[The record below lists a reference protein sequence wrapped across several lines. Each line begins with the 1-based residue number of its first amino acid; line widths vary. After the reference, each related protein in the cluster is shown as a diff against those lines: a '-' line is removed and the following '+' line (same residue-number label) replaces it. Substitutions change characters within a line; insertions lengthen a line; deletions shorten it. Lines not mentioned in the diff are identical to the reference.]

1 RSILLLLSWRLAM
14 RRFLILT
21 PIVAVLAFLPVS
33 GLAQTSETKRKLI
46 AELIE
51 VTGVL
56 NNIEG
61 EFRKGI
67 DEQKRAMDGLLPDD
81 LILSDNLTETEKR
94 ERQEKAI
101 AERNRLFDM
110 MIDRVEKEID
120 FKGFVE
126 RSLYK
131 VYDKHYTEQ
140 DLSELIAF
148 YRTPIGKKV
157 VAVSPLIESET
168 MNAFVSELMP
178 QMLKIIKEI
187 MEIEMKDLKEKL
199 DNELNEEDEAVSVKD
214 LKL

>member
-1 RSILLLLSWRLAM
+1 M

-21 PIVAVLAFLPVS
+21 PIVAVLVSLPVS

-56 NNIEG
+56 SNIEG

-67 DEQKRAMDGLLPDD
+67 EEQKRAMDGLLPDD
-81 LILSDNLTETEKR
+81 LILSDNLTEAEKR
-94 ERQEKAI
+94 ERQEKAV

-110 MIDRVEKEID
+110 MINRVEKEID

-157 VAVSPLIESET
+157 VAVSPLIESDT

-199 DNELNEEDEAVSVKD
+199 DNELNEEDEAVSDKG

>member
-1 RSILLLLSWRLAM
+1 M

-199 DNELNEEDEAVSVKD
+199 DNELNEEDEAVSDKG

>member
-1 RSILLLLSWRLAM
+1 M

-21 PIVAVLAFLPVS
+21 PIVAVLALFPVS

-199 DNELNEEDEAVSVKD
+199 DNELNEEDEAVSDKG

>member
-1 RSILLLLSWRLAM
+1 M

-67 DEQKRAMDGLLPDD
+67 EEQKRSMDGLLPDD